1 MVSKSLTNVAPS
13 GSKNEMELPLHSSFR
28 MPRKMVCVPRVAIMA
43 GTFRSKMITPFRK
56 PHRVQTTKLAR
67 MAMPSMDVPLPFM
80 IMAMVMQPRP
90 AMAPPEI
97 SIPLVMMMKVCA
109 TARTPTM
116 APCFVRFFRL

>member
-1 MVSKSLTNVAPS
+1 
-13 GSKNEMELPLHSSFR
+13 
-28 MPRKMVCVPRVAIMA
+28 
-43 GTFRSKMITPFRK
+43 MITPFRK
-56 PHRVQTTKLAR
+56 PHRVQTTKFAR

-80 IMAMVMQPRP
+80 IMAIVMQPRP